1 MRTDIEDEAATKL
14 IISDLSD
21 IAVAVNNL
29 AHHVFI
35 MIGVS
40 GFGISVLQ
48 IIASIA
54 AMYVLIILI
63 SNNYFTCSILLYKQK
78 FTF

>member
-1 MRTDIEDEAATKL
+1 MWKTKSYLAMRTDFEDEAAAQL

-29 AHHVFI
+29 AHHIII
-35 MIGVS
+35 MLGVS

-54 AMYVLIILI
+54 A
-63 SNNYFTCSILLYKQK
+63 
-78 FTF
+78 

>member
-1 MRTDIEDEAATKL
+1 MWKTKSYLAMKTDFEEKAAAQL

-29 AHHVFI
+29 AHHI
-35 MIGVS
+35 IIIIGVS
-40 GFGISVLQ
+40 DFGISVLQ

-54 AMYVLIILI
+54 A
-63 SNNYFTCSILLYKQK
+63 
-78 FTF
+78 